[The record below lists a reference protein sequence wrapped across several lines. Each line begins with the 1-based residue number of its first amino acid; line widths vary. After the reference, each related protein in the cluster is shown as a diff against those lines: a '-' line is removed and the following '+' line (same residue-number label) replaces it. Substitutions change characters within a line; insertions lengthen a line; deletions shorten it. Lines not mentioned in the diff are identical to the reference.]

1 MEFFVL
7 FLFLSFGAGF
17 LKPRLQMKWKVLF
30 LLLLCLLLV
39 FAYYVLNQI

>member
-1 MEFFVL
+1 MELFVL

-17 LKPRLQMKWKVLF
+17 FKPRLQMKWKVFL

-39 FAYYVLNQI
+39 FAYYFLNQI